1 MERGLGGEVV
11 VSRYSILNTFVMNI
25 PTLRTLPNGL
35 TLAAYENPA
44 SPTEILSGLIPV
56 GAMDEAEVQRG
67 LAGMTASLLARG
79 TAAQDYDSL
88 NEAIE
93 GVGAGV
99 AFWSGIHNTGF
110 STKALR
116 EDFPDMVRL
125 LGSMLRTPTFP
136 ADHLERIR
144 AQRISGLRERE
155 QNPRAIADLLFT
167 QTLYPAPHPYH
178 YDPAG
183 TIETITAIQQEEI
196 ATFHKAHYGSA
207 GGYIV
212 MVGAMPAEEALA
224 LAAEVFGD
232 WAGGDA
238 KIRTIPSVVASGTT
252 IEQKIVGKQ
261 QSNLVYGVAT
271 IPRTHPDFM
280 PLQLANMVLG
290 VFGMMGRIGKVVR
303 DEMGLAY
310 TARSSLEG
318 TKGQGAWTASAGVA
332 PGKVA
337 QAVAAIQ
344 AEWLR
349 LGQELVSEEEL
360 NDCKTLLKGS
370 LPLRLETNE
379 GLARTWLD
387 IIYYDLGLDYLDSYA
402 HRIDAITANDI
413 LRVTNQYFDIEKAVL
428 AVAGP

>member
-1 MERGLGGEVV
+1 
-11 VSRYSILNTFVMNI
+11 MNI
-25 PTLRTLPNGL
+25 PSLLTLPNGL
-35 TLAAYENPA
+35 TLAAYENPT
-44 SPTEILSGLIPV
+44 SPTEILSGLIPA
-56 GAMDEAEVQRG
+56 GAMDEVQIQRG
-67 LAGMTASLLARG
+67 VAGLTASLVARG
-79 TAAQDYDSL
+79 TTSHAYDVL

-93 GVGAGV
+93 GVGAGIG
-99 AFWSGIHNTGF
+99 FWSGIHNTGF

-125 LGSMLRTPTFP
+125 LGTMLREPTFP

-144 AQRISGLRERE
+144 AQRLTGLRERE
-155 QNPRAIADLLFT
+155 QNPGAVADLLFT
-167 QTLYPAPHPYH
+167 QALYPPDHPYH
-178 YDPAG
+178 YDPSG
-183 TIETITAIQQEEI
+183 TIETISGIQRDDI
-196 ATFHKAHYGSA
+196 AAFHKAQYA
-207 GGYIV
+207 PTGGYIM
-212 MVGAMPAEEALA
+212 MVGALPAAEALA

-232 WAGGDA
+232 WAGGEP
-238 KIRTIPSVVASGTT
+238 KIRVIPSVDSKGTT
-252 IEQKIVGKQ
+252 VEQKIVGKQ
-261 QSNLVYGVAT
+261 QSSLIYGVAT

-310 TARSSLEG
+310 SARSGLEG
-318 TKGQGAWTASAGVA
+318 TKGQGAWSATAGVA
-332 PGKVA
+332 PDKVA

-349 LGQELVSEEEL
+349 LGQELVSDEEL

-387 IIYYDLGLDYLDSYA
+387 IIYYDLGLGYLDNYA
-402 HRIDAITANDI
+402 KRVDAITAEDI
-413 LRVTNQYFDIEKAVL
+413 LRVTHQYFDIEKAVL

>member
-1 MERGLGGEVV
+1 
-11 VSRYSILNTFVMNI
+11 MNI
-25 PTLRTLPNGL
+25 PTLLTLPNGL

-56 GAMDEAEVQRG
+56 GAMDEEAVHRG
-67 LAGMTASLLARG
+67 IAGMTASLLARG
-79 TAAQDYDSL
+79 TTTQDYDTL

-116 EDFPDMVRL
+116 EDFPDMVQL
-125 LGSMLRTPTFP
+125 LGSMLREPSFP

-144 AQRISGLRERE
+144 AQRLTGLRERE

-167 QTLYPAPHPYH
+167 QNLYPADHPYH

-183 TIETITAIQQEEI
+183 TFESIGAIQRDDV
-196 ATFHKAHYGSA
+196 AAFHTAHYTPT

-212 MVGAMPAEEALA
+212 MVGAIPAGEALA
-224 LAAEVFGD
+224 RAAEVFGG
-232 WAGGDA
+232 WAGREP
-238 KIRTIPSVVASGTT
+238 KTRIIPSLAPQGISV
-252 IEQKIVGKQ
+252 EQKITGKQ
-261 QSNLVYGVAT
+261 QSNLVYGVAA

-280 PLQLANMVLG
+280 ALQLANMVLG

-310 TARSSLEG
+310 TARSGLEG
-318 TKGQGAWTASAGVA
+318 TKGQGAWTATAGVA
-332 PGKVA
+332 PDKVT

-387 IIYYDLGLDYLDSYA
+387 IIYYDLGLDYLATYA
-402 HRIDAITANDI
+402 QRVDAITADDI
-413 LRVTNQYFDIEKAVL
+413 LRVTHRYFDIEKAVL

>member
-1 MERGLGGEVV
+1 
-11 VSRYSILNTFVMNI
+11 MNI
-25 PTLRTLPNGL
+25 PTLLTLPNGL
-35 TLAAYENPA
+35 TLAAYENSA

-67 LAGMTASLLARG
+67 IAGMTASLLARG
-79 TAAQDYDSL
+79 TTTHDYDTL

-99 AFWSGIHNTGF
+99 AVWSGIHNTGF

-125 LGSMLRTPTFP
+125 LAEMLREPTFP

-144 AQRISGLRERE
+144 AQRLTGLRERE

-167 QTLYPAPHPYH
+167 KNLYPAEHPYH

-183 TIETITAIQQEEI
+183 TLESISAIQRDDI
-196 ATFHKAHYGSA
+196 AAFHTTHYA
-207 GGYIV
+207 PTGGYFV
-212 MVGAMPAEEALA
+212 MVGAIPAEEALA
-224 LAAEVFGD
+224 LAAEVFGG
-232 WAGGDA
+232 WEGQAA
-238 KIRTIPSVVASGTT
+238 KSRVIPSVAPQSIA

-280 PLQLANMVLG
+280 ALQLANMVLG

-318 TKGQGAWTASAGVA
+318 TKGQGAWTATAGVA
-332 PGKVA
+332 PDKVT
-337 QAVAAIQ
+337 QAVEAIQ

-349 LGQELVSEEEL
+349 LGQELVSVEEL

-387 IIYYDLGLDYLDSYA
+387 IIYYNLGLEYLATYPQ
-402 HRIDAITANDI
+402 RIDAITAEDI
-413 LRVTNQYFDIEKAVL
+413 RRVTRQYFDIDKAVL
-428 AVAGP
+428 AIAGP

>member
-1 MERGLGGEVV
+1 
-11 VSRYSILNTFVMNI
+11 MNI
-25 PTLRTLPNGL
+25 PTLLTLPNGL

-56 GAMDEAEVQRG
+56 GAMDEAEAQRG
-67 LAGMTASLLARG
+67 IAGLTASLLARG
-79 TAAQDYDSL
+79 TATHEYTAL

-110 STKALR
+110 SAKSLR
-116 EDFPDMVRL
+116 EDFPTMMQL
-125 LGSMLRTPTFP
+125 LGNMLREPTFP

-144 AQRISGLRERE
+144 AQRLTGLKERE

-167 QTLYPAPHPYH
+167 RNLYPSDHPYH

-183 TIETITAIQQEEI
+183 SAETIGAIQQKDI
-196 ATFHKAHYGSA
+196 AAFHATHYA
-207 GGYIV
+207 PTGGYIV
-212 MVGAMPAEEALA
+212 MVGAMPATEALG
-224 LAAEVFGD
+224 LAAEIFGE
-232 WAGGDA
+232 WGGREA
-238 KIRTIPSVVASGTT
+238 KSRIIPPVETQGASV
-252 IEQKIVGKQ
+252 EQKIAGKQ
-261 QSNLVYGVAT
+261 QSNLVYGVTT
-271 IPRTHPDFM
+271 IPRTHADFM

-310 TARSSLEG
+310 TARSSVEG
-318 TKGQGAWTASAGVA
+318 TKGQGAWSATAGVA
-332 PGKVA
+332 PDKVA

-349 LGQELVSEEEL
+349 LGRELVSEAEL

-387 IIYYDLGLDYLDSYA
+387 IIYYGLGLEYLENYPQ
-402 HRIDAITANDI
+402 RVDAITAEDI
-413 LRVTNQYFDIEKAVL
+413 LRVTNHYFDVEKAVL

>member
-1 MERGLGGEVV
+1 
-11 VSRYSILNTFVMNI
+11 MNI
-25 PTLRTLPNGL
+25 PTLLTLPNGL

-56 GAMDEAEVQRG
+56 GAMDEAEPQRG
-67 LAGMTASLLARG
+67 LAGLTASLLAGG
-79 TAAQDYDSL
+79 TATHDYDAL

-99 AFWSGIHNTGF
+99 GFWSGIHNTGF

-116 EDFPDMVRL
+116 EDFPDIVHL
-125 LGSMLRTPTFP
+125 LGTMLREPTFP

-144 AQRISGLRERE
+144 AQRLTGLRERE

-167 QTLYPAPHPYH
+167 RNLYPADHPYH
-178 YDPAG
+178 HDPAG
-183 TIETITAIQQEEI
+183 TIETIGTIQRDAI
-196 ATFHKAHYGSA
+196 ADFHAAHYA
-207 GGYIV
+207 PTGGYIM
-212 MVGAMPAEEALA
+212 MVGAMPAAEALA
-224 LAAEVFGD
+224 LGAEVFGD
-232 WAGGDA
+232 WEGHDP
-238 KIRTIPSVVASGTT
+238 KIRTIPPVVTQGVRV
-252 IEQKIVGKQ
+252 EQQIPGKQ

-280 PLQLANMVLG
+280 ALQLANMVLG

-318 TKGQGAWTASAGVA
+318 TKGQGAWSATAGVA
-332 PGKVA
+332 PDKVA
-337 QAVAAIQ
+337 QAVEAIQ
-344 AEWLR
+344 AQWLR
-349 LGQELVSEEEL
+349 LGQELVPPDEL

-387 IIYYDLGLDYLDSYA
+387 IIYYNLGLDYLESYP
-402 HRIDAITANDI
+402 HRIDAITAADL
-413 LRVTNQYFDIEKAVL
+413 LRVTNTYFTIEKAVL